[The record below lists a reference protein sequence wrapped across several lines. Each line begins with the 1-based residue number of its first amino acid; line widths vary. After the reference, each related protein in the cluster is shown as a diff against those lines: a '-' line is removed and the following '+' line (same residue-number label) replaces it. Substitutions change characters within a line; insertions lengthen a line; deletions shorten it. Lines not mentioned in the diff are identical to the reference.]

1 MILCRGLSRAQ
12 LDRSALPCGVSRVPP
27 WGTLPPESRTAALMS
42 GALGRGGG
50 GRVSAGNDNQSTRVV
65 VRPCTWRL
73 RAPHREGPPARF
85 LWPGLRRHLA
95 SPLPHSVGD
104 GPATRLARPHA
115 VKSTRYGRY
124 YCVHLCENTICH
136 RGEGEGQRST
146 TNRVEIKSP
155 YLEGFEGP
163 RERGCFTAG

>member
-12 LDRSALPCGVSRVPP
+12 LDSSAPPCGVSGAPP
-27 WGTLPPESRTAALMS
+27 WGTFPPESRTAALVY
-42 GALGRGGG
+42 GALGRGW
-50 GRVSAGNDNQSTRVV
+50 GRVSAGNDTQSTRVV

-73 RAPHREGPPARF
+73 RAPRREGPPARF

-104 GPATRLARPHA
+104 RPATRLARPHA
-115 VKSTRYGRY
+115 VKSMRYGRY
-124 YCVHLCENTICH
+124 YCVHLCKNTICH
-136 RGEGEGQRST
+136 RGEGEGQRPTMNS
-146 TNRVEIKSP
+146 VEIKSP
-155 YLEGFEGP
+155 DLEDFEGP